1 MPVSLTIKNSC
12 LLPRA
17 DEEGFTVAAYTG
29 SLITSAEGNV
39 AICVARKD
47 WEDRLKD
54 VACKRF
60 SAYLPLGTYEKNIES
75 INHCEMNGLKRPY

>member
-12 LLPRA
+12 LLHRA

-29 SLITSAEGNV
+29 SLITSVEENV
-39 AICVARKD
+39 GIYVAWQD

-60 SAYLPLGTYEKNIES
+60 SAYLPLGTCEKI
-75 INHCEMNGLKRPY
+75 